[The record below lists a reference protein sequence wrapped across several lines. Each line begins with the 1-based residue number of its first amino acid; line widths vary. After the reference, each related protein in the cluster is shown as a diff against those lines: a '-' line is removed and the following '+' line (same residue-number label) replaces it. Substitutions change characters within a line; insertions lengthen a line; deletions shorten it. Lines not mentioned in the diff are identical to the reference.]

1 MSATAVAGAG
11 ALIGA
16 TALNVAGQLGANGMN
31 AGFASGQTYK
41 QRKYNEAMYNRQ
53 LADTLHYSSPSYQV
67 QKLKEAG
74 LNPYLAVNGGQTIQ
88 SPTALP
94 TETAKAQFGNPM
106 EAVGQIPLLKAQIDN
121 INADTKLKEK
131 EAGLK
136 DTEINI
142 NKLALDNMP
151 QKIRAEL
158 DIMWQRLANL
168 GAEGNLTNAK
178 IIETLNNAEKLVS
191 DSDLSKAQREYIQ
204 EQTKYVGAY
213 YELEERK
220 TVVAEMNNILQQY
233 GLRLTERGV
242 EVQEKLADADLKIK
256 EATAELEK
264 YRADHPVANETVPKY
279 IGSAISL
286 LLSVLALRSGG
297 FFKSMKPI
305 GYR

>member
-1 MSATAVAGAG
+1 MSGTG
-11 ALIGA
+11 ALIGT
-16 TALNVAGQLGANGMN
+16 TAIGVAGALGANAAN
-31 AGFASGQTYK
+31 AGFASGQTAK
-41 QRKYNEAMYNRQ
+41 QRKYNEAMYSRQ
-53 LADTLHYSSPSYQV
+53 LVDTLHYSSPAYQV

-94 TETAKAQFGNPM
+94 TETAKAQFGNPL
-106 EAVGQIPLLKAQIDN
+106 ETVGQIPLLKAQIDN
-121 INADTKLKEK
+121 INADTRLKEK

-136 DTEINI
+136 DTEISI
-142 NKLALDNMP
+142 NKLALENMP
-151 QKIRAEL
+151 EKIRAEL
-158 DIMWQRLANL
+158 DVMWQRLANL

-178 IIETLNNAEKLVS
+178 ITETLNNAEKLVS
-191 DSDLSKAQREYIQ
+191 ESDLSKAQREYIQ

-242 EVQEKLADADLKIK
+242 EVQEKLADADIKIK

-297 FFKSMKPI
+297 FFKTMKPV